1 MKQLALA
8 AVLVAATVGAL
19 ATRAAAKPPAKA
31 AKQTGKKP
39 SAKQADAKT
48 KGCPPVV
55 AAKAPP
61 PKEEPTVAPG
71 SKVATFAFTND
82 AGEAVRKQVHH
93 VLKAKGLKVDTSL
106 RPLFDNAEQFRET
119 ATQLALVGYID
130 GEVESDRAG
139 GSATI
144 FFRDASTGLRSWSFT
159 FTGDRRQLPATIG
172 KQLWEQL
179 LPALG
184 RASATLSA
192 SPRKLEREPLRIEA
206 GTPLPDPPPGK

>member
-1 MKQLALA
+1 MKQLALV
-8 AVLVAATVGAL
+8 AVLVAVTAGAP
-19 ATRAAAKPPAKA
+19 ATRAVAKPPSKTAKSPA
-31 AKQTGKKP
+31 TKKATAKPAT
-39 SAKQADAKT
+39 KT
-48 KGCPPVV
+48 KGCPPTALP
-55 AAKAPP
+55 AAA

-93 VLKAKGLKVDTSL
+93 VLKSKGLKVDMSL
-106 RPLFDNAEQFRET
+106 RPLFDNAEQFRDT

-159 FTGDRRQLPATIG
+159 FTADRRQLPAAVG

-184 RASATLSA
+184 RASAALAA
-192 SPRKLEREPLRIEA
+192 SPRKLEREPLRIDA
-206 GTPLPDPPPGK
+206 GTPLPDTPPGN

>member
-1 MKQLALA
+1 VKQLALV
-8 AVLVAATVGAL
+8 AVLVAATVGAP
-19 ATRAAAKPPAKA
+19 ATRAAAKPPSKA
-31 AKQTGKKP
+31 AKPAKSSVAKK
-39 SAKQADAKT
+39 AAQT

-55 AAKAPP
+55 PPKAGP

-82 AGEAVRKQVHH
+82 AGEAIRKQVHH

-159 FTGDRRQLPATIG
+159 FTADRRQLPATVG

-184 RASATLSA
+184 RASATLTA

-206 GTPLPDPPPGK
+206 GTPLPDAPPEK

>member
-1 MKQLALA
+1 VKRLALA
-8 AVLVAATVGAL
+8 AVLMAATAGMPA
-19 ATRAAAKPPAKA
+19 ARAAAKSKA
-31 AKQTGKKP
+31 TKP
-39 SAKQADAKT
+39 SAGKQAAAKKATTST
-48 KGCPPVV
+48 KGCPP
-55 AAKAPP
+55 AATAKALP
-61 PKEEPTVAPG
+61 PKEEPTVTPG

-93 VLKAKGLKVDTSL
+93 VLKSKGLKIDTSL
-106 RPLFDNAEQFRET
+106 RPLFDNAEQFRDT

-179 LPALG
+179 LPAVA
-184 RASATLSA
+184 RASAALA
-192 SPRKLEREPLRIEA
+192 AGPRKLEREPLRINA
-206 GTPLPDPPPGK
+206 GTPLQDPPPEK